1 MQKKRLNTPIFIF
14 EDHVDYLREWYL
26 YAKRFGLTQR
36 EFLREAGINANAF
49 LSDVL
54 ARRKKIGKRH
64 IHGFVKALG
73 LKNDEQ
79 DYFTLLVRKELC
91 REPADK
97 IAIFNNLAMIRKQ
110 NLSTMLDN
118 RTMEYYAS
126 WRYPVIREYILWRG
140 NVSSPKEIANALVNL
155 KLSTH
160 EIEMALS
167 KLAAWNMITSDGP
180 GRSYRPV
187 ENGSITYSSMP
198 HPVVNDVKRTFIEA
212 AVHAMEEMP
221 RNQRHISMAIKGLSE
236 KSYQELCLKI
246 DALRREFLEREEN
259 KDAIDRVVSLNIQAF
274 PVMKIDRTQL
284 RGGCSDE

>member
-36 EFLREAGINANAF
+36 EFLREAGIHANAF

-91 REPADK
+91 REPVDK

-126 WRYPVIREYILWRG
+126 WRYPVIREYVLWKG
-140 NVSSPKEIANALVNL
+140 NVSSPKEIADSLVNL

-167 KLAAWNMITSDGP
+167 KLAAWSMITSDGP

-236 KSYQELCLKI
+236 KSYQELCQKI
-246 DALRREFLEREEN
+246 DALRREFLEHEEN

>member
-36 EFLREAGINANAF
+36 EFLSHAGIHANAF

-64 IHGFVKALG
+64 INGFIKALG

-91 REPADK
+91 RDPVDK
-97 IAIFNNLAMIRKQ
+97 MAVFSDLARLRKQ

-118 RTMEYYAS
+118 RTLEYYAS
-126 WRYPVIREYILWRG
+126 WRYPVIREYVLWKG
-140 NVSSPKEIANALVNL
+140 KVSSPKEIADSLINL

-160 EIEMALS
+160 EAEMALS
-167 KLAAWNMITSDGP
+167 KLAAWNMISSDGT
-180 GRSYRPV
+180 GHGYRPV

-221 RNQRHISMAIKGLSE
+221 KTKRHVSMAIKGISE
-236 KSYQELCLKI
+236 KSYQELCQRI
-246 DALRREFLEREEN
+246 DALRQEFLSREEN
-259 KDAIDRVVSLNIQAF
+259 KEDVDRVVSLNIQAF
-274 PVMKIDRTQL
+274 PVMTIDRTQH